1 MHDPRLD
8 QLAEMIISYSVAVKP
23 GDKVLLQGSSLAEP
37 LLKRLYL
44 RTLQAGALPFCLTM
58 LPGMDELMYRHASD
72 AQLQYVPEALQLMI
86 ETYDVRIGLLAA
98 DNTRALSGVDPSRM
112 VLRDRAFA
120 NLNKTFLRRAADGQL
135 RWTLA
140 PFPTPAFAQDAEM
153 SLSDYEDFV
162 FRACMPDPQDPV
174 GYWRGVSA
182 RQQRIID
189 WLAGKKQV
197 HIRAKETDLQLSI
210 EGRTFINC
218 DCKENIPD
226 GEIFTGPVETS
237 AEGHVYF
244 SYPAIFGGREVTGVR
259 LGFESGRIVKASA
272 EKNEDFLLKT
282 IDTDEGARR
291 LGEFAI
297 GTNEGINRFTREI
310 LFDEKISGSFHMA
323 LGEGYPESGSVNES
337 AIHWDMICD
346 LRSGG
351 EITVDGI
358 PFYRDGQF
366 IIQP

>member
-1 MHDPRLD
+1 MFDSRLD
-8 QLAEMIISYSVAVKP
+8 KLAELIVNYSVAIKP
-23 GDKVLLQGSSLAEP
+23 GDKVLLQGSSIAEP
-37 LLKRLYL
+37 LLKRLYV
-44 RTLQAGALPFCLTM
+44 RILQAGGLPFNMIT
-58 LPGMDELMYRHASD
+58 LPGMDELVYRYASD
-72 AQLQYVPEALQLMI
+72 HQLQFVPEALKLMI

-98 DNTRALSGVDPSRM
+98 DNTRSLNGVDPARM

-120 NLNKTFLRRAADGQL
+120 GISKTFLKRAAEGAM
-135 RWTLA
+135 RWTIA
-140 PFPTPAFAQDAEM
+140 PYPTPAFAQDAEM
-153 SLSDYEDFV
+153 SLTEYEDFV
-162 FRACMPDPQDPV
+162 FRACMPDPNDPV

-182 RQQRIID
+182 RQQKLIA
-189 WLAGKKQV
+189 WLAGKKEV
-197 HIRAKETDLQLSI
+197 RVRAKETDLRLSV

-237 AEGHVYF
+237 VEGHVYF

-259 LGFESGRIVKASA
+259 LWFEKGRVVKATA
-272 EKNEDFLLKT
+272 EKNQDFLLKT

-297 GTNEGINRFTREI
+297 GTNEGITCFTREI

-351 EITVDGI
+351 EITVDGT
-358 PFYRDGQF
+358 PFYRDGKF
-366 IIQP
+366 LI

>member
-1 MHDPRLD
+1 MFDPRLD
-8 QLAEMIISYSVAVKP
+8 KLAELIVSYSVAIRP

-37 LLKRLYL
+37 LLKRLYI
-44 RTLQAGALPFCLTM
+44 RILQAGGLPFSMIM
-58 LPGMDELMYRHASD
+58 LPGMDELVYRHASD
-72 AQLQYVPEALQLMI
+72 AQLQFVPDALRLMI

-98 DNTRALSGVDPSRM
+98 DNTRALSGVDPARM

-120 NLNKTFLRRAADGQL
+120 GINSTFLKRAAEGKL

-140 PFPTPAFAQDAEM
+140 PYPTAAFAQDAEM
-153 SLSDYEDFV
+153 SLTEYEDFV
-162 FRACMPDPQDPV
+162 FRACMPDADDPV

-182 RQQRIID
+182 RQQRLVD
-189 WLAGKKQV
+189 WLAGKKAV
-197 HIRAKETDLQLSI
+197 HVRAKETDLRLSI

-237 AEGHVYF
+237 VEGCVYF
-244 SYPAIFGGREVTGVR
+244 SYPAIFGGREVDGVR
-259 LGFESGRIVKASA
+259 LWFEQGRVVKAAA
-272 EKNEDFLLKT
+272 EKNEGFLLQT
-282 IDTDEGARR
+282 LDTDEGARR

-297 GTNEGINRFTREI
+297 GTNEGITRFTREI

-351 EITVDGI
+351 EITVDGT
-358 PFYRDGQF
+358 PFYRDGRF
-366 IIQP
+366 LIQP